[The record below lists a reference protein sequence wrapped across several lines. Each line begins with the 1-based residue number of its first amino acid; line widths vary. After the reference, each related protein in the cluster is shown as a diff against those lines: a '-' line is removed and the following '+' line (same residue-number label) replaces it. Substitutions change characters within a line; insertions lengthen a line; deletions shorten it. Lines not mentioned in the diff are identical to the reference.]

1 MRLLPL
7 VTTTLMLALGGAAV
21 AQVPPAKV
29 IETRQANYKQI
40 GKAFKAI
47 RDQYKSDAPDLATI
61 QKNAAIIAALAPQI
75 PSWFPAGTG
84 PSAGKTEAL
93 PAIWEKPADFK
104 AAANRLATE
113 SAKLKTLAD
122 AGDLAGAGAQVKA
135 VGASCGGC
143 HDNFKKKDD

>member
-7 VTTTLMLALGGAAV
+7 VATTLMLALGSAAI

-29 IETRQANYKQI
+29 IETRQANYKQM

-47 RDQYKSDAPDLATI
+47 RDQYSSGSPDIAVI
-61 QKNAAIIAALAPQI
+61 QKNAAIIASLAPQI
-75 PSWFPAGTG
+75 TSWFPAGTG
-84 PSAGKTEAL
+84 ASAGKTEAL

-104 AAANRLATE
+104 AAANRLVTE

-122 AGDLAGAGAQVKA
+122 AGDLAATGAQVKA

-143 HDNFKKKDD
+143 HDSFKKKDD

>member
-1 MRLLPL
+1 MRLPLL
-7 VTTTLMLALGGAAV
+7 VTSAVVLALGSAAL

-29 IETRQANYKQI
+29 IETREANFKAI

-47 RDQYKSDAPDLATI
+47 RDQYASGSPDVATI
-61 QKNAAIIAALAPQI
+61 RKNAAVIANLAPQI

-84 PSAGKTEAL
+84 PEAGKTEAL
-93 PAIWEKPADFK
+93 PSIWAKPADFK
-104 AAANRLATE
+104 AAAARLATE

>member
-7 VTTTLMLALGGAAV
+7 VATTLMLALGSAAV

-29 IETRQANYKQI
+29 MEAREANFKQI

-47 RDQYKSDAPDLATI
+47 RDQYSSGKPDAAII
-61 QKNAAIIAALAPQI
+61 QKNAAVIANLAPQI
-75 PSWFPAGTG
+75 TSWFPAGTG

-104 AAANRLATE
+104 AAANRLVTE